1 MQLLLELRPAAP
13 PCGGGPSAVAVEL
26 TVRERARFFG
36 HVHSEDLLASDD
48 RCWRWVGMRDGDG
61 RPQISLRGRH
71 CTATRIAYAALTG
84 RLPDAAEFVVHTCAT
99 SDCVNP
105 RHVRLVAVGARSPA
119 KLPPAAAAG
128 RVRPTR
134 ETPLTDEEVLTVA
147 DEARAG
153 ATCRDLYR
161 RWRLDA
167 RALKRVLA
175 LAERMAEGRCA

>member
-13 PCGGGPSAVAVEL
+13 PCGAGRSTAAAEL

-36 HVHSEDLLASDD
+36 HVHPEDLLAPAE

-61 RPQISLRGRH
+61 RPQISMRGRH
-71 CTATRIAYAALTG
+71 CTATRIAYAAPTG
-84 RLPDAAEFVVHTCAT
+84 RLPDPEEFVVHTCAT

-105 RHVRLVAVGARSPA
+105 RHLRVVAVAARSPA
-119 KLPPAAAAG
+119 EPPPAPTAG
-128 RVRPTR
+128 RVRATR
-134 ETPLTDEEVLTVA
+134 QTPLTDEEVRAVA

-153 ATCRDLYR
+153 ATVRDLHR

-175 LAERMAEGRCA
+175 LAERMAEGRCG